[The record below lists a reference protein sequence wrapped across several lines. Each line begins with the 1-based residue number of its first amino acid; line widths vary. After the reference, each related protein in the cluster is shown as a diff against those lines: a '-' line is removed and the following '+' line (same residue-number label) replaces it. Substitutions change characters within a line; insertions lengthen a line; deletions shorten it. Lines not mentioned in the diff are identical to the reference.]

1 MRSISSRK
9 PSRSIAVRRILQR
22 VLGEH
27 DHEAGGDPGAL
38 AAQDATHPLD
48 HLAAR
53 AARAHDDAEVRV
65 GHVDAFVEH
74 AGRGD
79 GVELPVAQVVE
90 DLPTLPPGRRAG
102 DQVDRHQR
110 IQPVD
115 GVVGGAD
122 RLGEDQRALGV
133 PDRRRQTAEQL
144 VLAAGPRHDLAPLG
158 ERVEVLA
165 RGAAVGTGV
174 ALGEVRDRGE
184 EVAEGLERHV
194 VDEPEVLAGVDERL
208 LGRGVLGPLSRR
220 QLHADERDPGRRAHA
235 VDDGLVEAV
244 AISRCRRSTGSGAR

>member
-1 MRSISSRK
+1 MRL
-9 PSRSIAVRRILQR
+9 RRVLQR
-22 VLGEH
+22 VLREH
-27 DHEAGGDPGAL
+27 DHEPGGDPRAL

-48 HLAAR
+48 HLAPR
-53 AARAHDDAEVRV
+53 AARAHHDAEVGV

-74 AGRGD
+74 ARRGD

-90 DLPTLPPGRRAG
+90 DLTALPPGGRAG

-115 GVVGGAD
+115 GVVGRAHG
-122 RLGEDQRALGV
+122 LGEHQRAV
-133 PDRRRQTAEQL
+133 SIPDRRRETAEQL
-144 VLAAGPRHDLAPLG
+144 VLAARPRHDLASLG

-184 EVAEGLERHV
+184 EVAERLERHIA
-194 VDEPEVLAGVDERL
+194 DLPEVMASVDQRL
-208 LGRGVLGPLSRR
+208 LGRGVLGPL
-220 QLHADERDPGRRAHA
+220 P
-235 VDDGLVEAV
+235 
-244 AISRCRRSTGSGAR
+244 